1 MNRQRWGTFS
11 VIDALDPVRLL
22 PEVLLYDKLVLP
34 VPKTVDDRLRWVEE
48 GWHPQ
53 SQERYYKTLG
63 DLAVF
68 AWWSKEQEVEWAE
81 EYKNLQ
87 QDMKDV
93 EDESTKRDLPY
104 AATRR
109 VLAMKRYAVPGGD
122 EIEAVAAF
130 QSESGFDSFFQPDAK
145 ARATHAM
152 GYKLRQRIAVPQ
164 PGKYPHGTL
173 AAVVALSGEKEFV
186 EKRTRVYQTQD
197 EILLDPDPS
206 LEDLQKLEQVSD
218 ELADYVDHMLNG
230 VSYTYAFA
238 VAALPPGY
246 AVGRRFPEYAAK
258 SASLSPIHLKAN
270 FAVLASRAGSP
281 PTKAVYHD

>member
-1 MNRQRWGTFS
+1 

-34 VPKTVDDRLRWVEE
+34 VPKTVDDRLRWIEE
-48 GWHPQ
+48 GWHPE

-81 EYKNLQ
+81 EYKKLQ

-93 EDESTKRDLPY
+93 EDESTKKDLPY

-122 EIEAVAAF
+122 EIESVAAF
-130 QSESGFDSFFQPDAK
+130 QSESRFEGFFQPDAK
-145 ARATHAM
+145 ARATHGM

-164 PGKYPHGTL
+164 PGKFPHGTL
-173 AAVVALSGEKEFV
+173 ATVVALSGEREFL
-186 EKRTRVYQTQD
+186 EKRTQIYQKED
-197 EILLDPDPS
+197 EILSDPDPS
-206 LEDLQKLEQVSD
+206 AEDLQKLEQLSD
-218 ELADYVDHMLNG
+218 ELAKYVDQMLSG
-230 VSYTYAFA
+230 VSYTSVVT
-238 VAALPPGY
+238 VAALPPGC
-246 AVGRRFPEYAAK
+246 AVGRWFPAHAAK
-258 SASLSPIHLKAN
+258 SSNLSLIHLKAN
-270 FAVLASRAGSP
+270 LAVLDSRAGSP
-281 PTKAVYHD
+281 PTKAVYHY